1 MALRITDATTVINV
15 AQSNISNFSLGFWF
29 RRPTTTITDA
39 VSIASGLG
47 RELYESTTTL
57 YVSGKSPPS
66 PAVQPATGEWR
77 YLTITKN
84 GGNWAVYAFLDQG
97 AQSASAIWDDYGPV
111 SAANIGFG
119 DVSGPYATPLLNME
133 IAYARA
139 WSSVLTLTQLNTE
152 KNSTTPVITSGLITN
167 LPFIDSLTATSGT
180 SATNSGSGYDFTAN
194 LPLVLSGGGSVI
206 DPGVILAQLAG
217 VFGPD
222 RGFGFGY

>member
-1 MALRITDATTVINV
+1 MALRITGATTAINI

-29 RRPTTTITDA
+29 RRPTTTITEA
-39 VSIASGLG
+39 VSIAVGLG
-47 RELYESTTTL
+47 RGLYESTTTL
-57 YVSGKSPPS
+57 YVNGKPPPS

-84 GGNWAVYAFLDQG
+84 GGSGAAYAFLDQE

-111 SAANIGFG
+111 SSADIKFG
-119 DVSGPYATPLLNME
+119 DSGPYATPLLNME

-152 KNSTTPVITSGLITN
+152 KNSTTPVITSGLITD

-194 LPLVLSGGGSVI
+194 LPLVLGGGGASPV
-206 DPGVILAQLAG
+206 DPGVILPPPPAA
-217 VFGPD
+217 FGPD